1 MTILEKINKL
11 MNSIST
17 QPNKRSWRWGNS
29 RSFLALILLYAVYIL
44 RVLSLL
50 QILKRI
56 YRGLKSRK
64 NAADRD
70 LASKRINV
78 PPLFVEI
85 YFISFITLL
94 TAIYLYSNSSDIDF
108 LSIQYPVLFSC
119 LNGIVNFIC
128 YYFLIESSIWV
139 LYYFV
144 LRRFFEE
151 KYAIMHALEYIILI
165 PIIIIGQGLCFSL
178 TNHVSFVEGVSLIL
192 NPTYSTPNYICIL
205 NILYMA
211 VVVGVVINAL
221 PSERIKEKGKNKYDL
236 SIIGAGDV
244 VVNRLIPALERMQRR
259 LNVIIYDI
267 DDSRIEKNRR
277 DCINGNTF
285 TYKIKD
291 ENFKKNAL
299 NSSIVWIATPS
310 STHLTYLEEFVN
322 KNAFVAIEKA
332 INFFEIRI

>member
-1 MTILEKINKL
+1 
-11 MNSIST
+11 
-17 QPNKRSWRWGNS
+17 
-29 RSFLALILLYAVYIL
+29 
-44 RVLSLL
+44 
-50 QILKRI
+50 
-56 YRGLKSRK
+56 
-64 NAADRD
+64 
-70 LASKRINV
+70 
-78 PPLFVEI
+78 
-85 YFISFITLL
+85 
-94 TAIYLYSNSSDIDF
+94 
-108 LSIQYPVLFSC
+108 
-119 LNGIVNFIC
+119 
-128 YYFLIESSIWV
+128 
-139 LYYFV
+139 
-144 LRRFFEE
+144 
-151 KYAIMHALEYIILI
+151 
-165 PIIIIGQGLCFSL
+165 
-178 TNHVSFVEGVSLIL
+178 
-192 NPTYSTPNYICIL
+192 
-205 NILYMA
+205 MA

-322 KNAFVAIEKA
+322 KNVFVAIEKPLTSLKSEYNA
-332 INFFEIRI
+332 LRKMLRSDG